1 MTNRQAYVSDKLTH
15 FTGRSLTT
23 DPDRYSLLVQII
35 ESGILKPDADFPDQV
50 VGSGVTDVGGALC
63 DDTAYMA
70 DVVCFC
76 DIPAS
81 DYHIHMSKYSHFG
94 LGFDKRF
101 LIRQGANPVFYVA
114 KNSWVPRPAF
124 AESGRVARCQEFDAF
139 WRANRTLR
147 NRLWGPGIPNEVRVL
162 LERASIFEDFNVYSF
177 IKFFDDGLP
186 EDHKDNYYMEREW
199 RTRGVVRFSPSDIAT
214 VVLPEVFRKQFC
226 RLYPQ
231 LGQRLHLV

>member
-94 LGFDKRF
+94 AWVRQAVPDPARRQPSF
-101 LIRQGANPVFYVA
+101 LRG
-114 KNSWVPRPAF
+114 
-124 AESGRVARCQEFDAF
+124 QEFVGTKASF
-139 WRANRTLR
+139 CR
-147 NRLWGPGIPNEVRVL
+147 VRSRRPMPRIRCVL
-162 LERASIFEDFNVYSF
+162 AG
-177 IKFFDDGLP
+177 KP
-186 EDHKDNYYMEREW
+186 
-199 RTRGVVRFSPSDIAT
+199 DIAQSP
-214 VVLPEVFRKQFC
+214 VGSWHSE
-226 RLYPQ
+226 
-231 LGQRLHLV
+231 

>member
-1 MTNRQAYVSDKLTH
+1 M
-15 FTGRSLTT
+15 
-23 DPDRYSLLVQII
+23 
-35 ESGILKPDADFPDQV
+35 
-50 VGSGVTDVGGALC
+50 
-63 DDTAYMA
+63 
-70 DVVCFC
+70 
-76 DIPAS
+76 
-81 DYHIHMSKYSHFG
+81 
-94 LGFDKRF
+94 
-101 LIRQGANPVFYVA
+101 
-114 KNSWVPRPAF
+114 
-124 AESGRVARCQEFDAF
+124 
-139 WRANRTLR
+139 
-147 NRLWGPGIPNEVRVL
+147 L